1 MTAYTVIRA
10 MHVRSARR
18 WFLATLVTIGTV
30 AGVIGPAGGGQQ
42 PAATPSSSSP
52 RFTSVPSPAEA
63 IAAFEQAE
71 GMVRRWSSEPPA
83 GDETPGAPAAAALV
97 WLRLS
102 GQPIGRGLSYA
113 DGFQW
118 GNASPSVVTDATG
131 HAVAEADPRMPVP
144 NDLTRTRALREIAR
158 DVTVSLELAGPPVP
172 VIDDAWP
179 AIDAA
184 LAPGLDGLIVQVGE
198 HGIPHFRFPSEMIVM
213 NSTPPRVLRGMI
225 ANALGE
231 GGAVKVLKSPKE
243 LREADH
249 VRMWSFRTVHRA
261 HAGPRSPAVFLDRGA
276 RRVSAGEMTL
286 DELHKMGVGLAMHL
300 ASRLSLPVDPAAVAA
315 GDREA
320 LSRSLA
326 LFASTRAAAV
336 LKSGP
341 FANPRDARLLEA
353 VEAACTE
360 ALDARQRDASLVTL
374 SALSVA
380 SAVYLS
386 QHLAAGPPDLT
397 RTSDGRVFHTVPNLG
412 RQERAVLIADD
423 LARMMQSGLATTF
436 DKTDGFRPGLSTAE
450 IALVTFGAVEALCAS
465 KPGATDADLVS
476 AAVRRAFVD
485 TPPDRLVAAM
495 PWLGWAERNLA
506 DWRSAAQPDAPAGI
520 PAAIALRQMRDQVW
534 KHQLGF
540 ADLNADNA
548 DMLGGIVFTGGEGT
562 PLPTWQC
569 IRPLAFIATMLR
581 DPRLTEPAERE
592 RETFRLLLALRYLR
606 QLQVDDTVG
615 WMHPDPTSVI
625 GGIRASVWDRSMP
638 LDATSLA
645 LLAVCEAIQSLEA
658 LEADRPKA
666 P

>member
-10 MHVRSARR
+10 MHVRSAPR

-30 AGVIGPAGGGQQ
+30 AGVIGPATGGQQ
-42 PAATPSSSSP
+42 PAATPSSSPP

-71 GMVRRWSSEPPA
+71 GMVRRWSPEAVENSES
-83 GDETPGAPAAAALV
+83 PGVPAAAALV

-102 GQPIGRGLSYA
+102 GQPIGRGLSHA

-118 GNASPSVVTDATG
+118 GNASPSVVTDATR
-131 HAVAEADPRMPVP
+131 HAIAEADPRMPVP
-144 NDLTRTRALREIAR
+144 NDLTRPRALQEIAR

-172 VIDDAWP
+172 IVGDAWP

-213 NSTPPRVLRGMI
+213 NSTPSRVLRGMI

-231 GGAVKVLKSPKE
+231 GGAVKVLKSPKD
-243 LREADH
+243 LRDTDQ
-249 VRMWSFRTVHRA
+249 VRMWSFRAVHRA
-261 HAGPRSPAVFLDRGA
+261 HAGPRSPAVFLERGV
-276 RRVSAGEMTL
+276 RRVSPGELTL
-286 DELHKMGVGLAMHL
+286 DELRRMGERLAVHL
-300 ASRLSLPVDPAAVAA
+300 ASRLKLPVEGSAVAA
-315 GDREA
+315 GDPET

-326 LFASTRAAAV
+326 LFASARAAAV

-341 FANPRDARLLEA
+341 FADPRDARLLEA
-353 VEAACTE
+353 VEAVCTE
-360 ALDARQRDASLVTL
+360 SLDAQQKDASLVTL
-374 SALSVA
+374 PALSIA
-380 SAVYLS
+380 SAVQMATFLS
-386 QHLAAGPPDLT
+386 TDSTNCTWTMDGDHIIFIALPGGKMRAAI
-397 RTSDGRVFHTVPNLG
+397 
-412 RQERAVLIADD
+412 IADE
-423 LARMMQSGLATTF
+423 LAEMMQTGLASAF
-436 DKTDGFRPGLSTAE
+436 DKSDGFRSVLSTPE
-450 IALVTFGAVEALCAS
+450 IALVTFGAVEALSAS
-465 KPGATDADLVS
+465 KPGATDPDLVS

-506 DWRSAAQPDAPAGI
+506 DWRSAAHPDAPAGI

-581 DPRLTEPAERE
+581 DPRLTESAERE

-658 LEADRPKA
+658 LEADRPEA